1 MLNNEIQRLIRCIV
15 EASAESN
22 VSFEE
27 IQEELAKQFG
37 KEHNPQVYYDI
48 EVAVPSD
55 IPNEEFRKKAKK
67 FMELEMDITHWYDI
81 KVFILDIICIFHELK
96 QETPIGEFVNLGKM
110 NRRFMSIYLTDGNT
124 RAGYF
129 YRTNH
134 LVKWYLKNKKGIVL
148 KDDET
153 VNRTLEVVYPYLLSM

>member
-15 EASAESN
+15 EASTESN

-37 KEHNPQVYYDI
+37 KELNSQVYHDI

-67 FMELEMDITHWYDI
+67 FMELEMDLTHWYDI
-81 KVFILDIICIFHELK
+81 KVFILDIFCVFHELK
-96 QETPIGEFVNLGKM
+96 QENPIGELVNLRKM
-110 NRRFMSIYLTDGNT
+110 QRRFMSIHLTNGNT
-124 RAGYF
+124 QDGYF
-129 YRTNH
+129 HRTNH
-134 LVKWYLKNKKGIVL
+134 LVKRYLKKQKGIVL
-148 KDDET
+148 KDDEP
-153 VNRTLEVVYPYLLSM
+153 VNKTLEAVYPYLLAM

>member
-15 EASAESN
+15 EASTESN

-37 KEHNPQVYYDI
+37 KELNPQVYHDI

-55 IPNEEFRKKAKK
+55 IPNEDFRKKAQK
-67 FMELEMDITHWYDI
+67 FMELEMDITHWFDSN
-81 KVFILDIICIFHELK
+81 VRMLDIFCIFHELK
-96 QETPIGEFVNLGKM
+96 QETPIGEFVNLRKM

-124 RAGYF
+124 QAGYF
-129 YRTNH
+129 HRTNH
-134 LVKWYLKNKKGIVL
+134 QVKWYLKKQKGIVL

-153 VNRTLEVVYPYLLSM
+153 VNKTLEAVYPYLLAI